1 MVANER
7 PRSKPGQGHSH
18 RQNCSYFPAHASSQ
32 SVRPILPRPLSKT
45 KPSGWGHSLAP
56 ARAAVPAPVAAA
68 SRSHSHPAQYFGDL
82 LVVRCQAFD
91 LLLQILGQRFG
102 PLTARTDLAES
113 KARGTGTIGRAMIE
127 HLRGRERALE
137 PLGWTGREAEWIAVV
152 CLHSGVFIRA
162 QFCHYFDAP
171 RITASRFVKALV
183 QRRSAVESEWPLVNG
198 GGRTCRI
205 SGKAIYRVLGV
216 ENIRHRRKANRN
228 GVMRRLL
235 SLDFVLE
242 HPGMNW
248 LPTEAEKVEFLEEI
262 GVPSRLIPRRIY
274 YGAVGAQK
282 RYFAL
287 KLPVAGGDKTVTFA
301 YVDPGRDTTGE
312 LNTWGGAHGRL
323 WDAIRA
329 KGRRVEVIAIGAEL
343 DTVLRSDRV
352 LQLWAAAEPGKVDEG
367 LTVKQ
372 EIRAIS
378 DAIDN
383 RDMEFL
389 AQYGGMGEAGKRYM
403 ALQQLPEA
411 NLAEGVSIDGYSTY
425 RATRFSDL
433 T

>member
-1 MVANER
+1 
-7 PRSKPGQGHSH
+7 
-18 RQNCSYFPAHASSQ
+18 
-32 SVRPILPRPLSKT
+32 
-45 KPSGWGHSLAP
+45 
-56 ARAAVPAPVAAA
+56 
-68 SRSHSHPAQYFGDL
+68 
-82 LVVRCQAFD
+82 
-91 LLLQILGQRFG
+91 
-102 PLTARTDLAES
+102 
-113 KARGTGTIGRAMIE
+113 MIE
-127 HLRGRERALE
+127 HLKGRERALAS
-137 PLGWTGREAEWIAVV
+137 LGWTGREAEWIALV
-152 CLHSGVFIRA
+152 CLHSGVFTRA
-162 QFCHYFDAP
+162 QFCHYFNTQ
-171 RITASRFVKALV
+171 RMTALRFVKALV
-183 QRRSAVESEWPLVNG
+183 DRRMGVESDYLTFNG
-198 GGRTCRI
+198 GGKTCRI
-205 SGKAIYRVLGV
+205 SSKGIYRALGV
-216 ENIRHRRKANRN
+216 ENIRHRRKANRSV
-228 GVMRRLL
+228 VMRRLL

-242 HPGMNW
+242 HPGLTW
-248 LPTEAEKVEFLEEI
+248 LPTEGEKVEFLEEI
-262 GVPSRLIPRRIY
+262 GLPSRLIPRRIY

-287 KLPVAGGDKTVTFA
+287 KLPVAGGDTTVTFA
-301 YVDPGRDTTGE
+301 YVDPGHATAVE
-312 LNTWGGAHGRL
+312 LHSWGAAHGQL

-403 ALQQLPEA
+403 ALRQLPEA

-425 RATRFSDL
+425 RATRFSEPV
-433 T
+433 

>member
-1 MVANER
+1 
-7 PRSKPGQGHSH
+7 
-18 RQNCSYFPAHASSQ
+18 
-32 SVRPILPRPLSKT
+32 
-45 KPSGWGHSLAP
+45 
-56 ARAAVPAPVAAA
+56 
-68 SRSHSHPAQYFGDL
+68 
-82 LVVRCQAFD
+82 
-91 LLLQILGQRFG
+91 
-102 PLTARTDLAES
+102 
-113 KARGTGTIGRAMIE
+113 MIE
-127 HLRGRERALE
+127 HLRGREQALA
-137 PLGWTGREAEWIAVV
+137 PLGWTGREAEWIALV
-152 CLHSGVFIRA
+152 CLHSGVFTRP
-162 QFCHYFDAP
+162 QFCHYFDTQ
-171 RITASRFVKALV
+171 RMTASRFVKVLV
-183 QRRSAVESEWPLVNG
+183 ARRAGVESDHVTVNG

-205 SGKAIYRVLGV
+205 SSKVIYRALGV
-216 ENIRHRRKANRN
+216 ENIRHRRKANRSV
-228 GVMRRLL
+228 VMRRLL

-248 LPTEAEKVEFLEEI
+248 LPTEGEKVTFFEEI
-262 GVPSRLIPRRIY
+262 GLPSRLIPRRIY

-301 YVDPGRDTTGE
+301 YVDPGHATAVE
-312 LNTWGGAHGRL
+312 LHSWGAAHGQL

-343 DTVLRSDRV
+343 DAVLRADRV
-352 LQLWAAAEPGKVDEG
+352 LQLWAAAEPGKVIEG

-403 ALQQLPEA
+403 VLQKLPEA
-411 NLAEGVSIDGYSTY
+411 ELAEGVSIDDYSTF
-425 RATRFSDL
+425 RATRFSEPV
-433 T
+433 